1 MLITLLMDIMDINCL
16 KVLNNESFILKFNN
30 IDIFILPNIY
40 ILSNVNILQ
49 IYLPILMY
57 DRICKILEWSC

>member
-57 DRICKILEWSC
+57 DRICKILE